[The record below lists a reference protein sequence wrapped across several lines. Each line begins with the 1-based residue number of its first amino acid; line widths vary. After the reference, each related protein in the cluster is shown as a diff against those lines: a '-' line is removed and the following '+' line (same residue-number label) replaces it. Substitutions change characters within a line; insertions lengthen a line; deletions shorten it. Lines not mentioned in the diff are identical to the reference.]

1 MQNIKLNKDT
11 GGWYTCEV
19 PITKDD
25 WADMLRDKTVASE
38 SAMTALLSF
47 YFLPGHGASCTKAAE
62 EYGRKP
68 AYYTGSINGFC
79 RNVQKRFTDFRILSH
94 DSDEQIF
101 WPVCMARGK
110 NTTDGFVWY
119 LRPELIEA
127 LRDRVV
133 TLHVEQ
139 YARELDSFWHEEV
152 YKWQAIKTF
161 RAKWDIEAENF
172 ADMLSAAMAD
182 TDNLLASMNA
192 FPLGMLERFAQADA
206 ERLREMF
213 RNLFDESKNLE
224 ERFDSFVKSSDEMM
238 KKYFQDLLKENRIH
252 YQNTNAISTYL
263 WLRYPEKYPIFK
275 YSIYR
280 EVSAKLGLGVEIG
293 RTGRPEEVVKGY
305 QMYRTIWQYISSNQ
319 ALINHVNKRLAD
331 EGYGEVPL
339 FGPLATDFGYWLGKR
354 QANSLK
360 DSLKLKTAT
369 VMSPLV
375 SKAYSLLRS
384 KKNLILQ
391 GAPGTGKTYNTAALA
406 VALIDGVVP
415 EHHKDVMDR
424 YDELREARRIG
435 FTTFH
440 QSMDYEDFVEG
451 IKPIYDGGIVR
462 YEVND
467 GVFKR
472 MCKAAQVASD
482 IEETGSETIE
492 GLNLMNDNPTI
503 WKVSLGGTGDNPI
516 RKDCFQN
523 GHIRISW
530 EQYGDIDFSEDNP
543 KVTEGKNILRTF
555 YDSDIMKKGDII
567 VSCYS
572 QSETDAIGIVTG
584 DYEYRADGGEYPRYR
599 DVKWF
604 ATGFKHNIVDINN
617 GKRMTL
623 GTVYRLS
630 IDLKDILD
638 VISKYA
644 PKVPVAVPSAQK
656 PYVLIIDEI
665 NRGNVSKI
673 FGELITLLEADK
685 RLGEDHGITLQLPY
699 SKDEKGFGVPKNLYI
714 IGTMNTTDRS
724 TGTIDYAIRR
734 RFAFLT
740 IPAERELV
748 KWPTAQ
754 TLFDDVKKFIT
765 DHRYADMDVDDL
777 MVGHS
782 YFMLNKENE
791 AEENAQ
797 EMRMKMEFEI
807 IPLIKEYIKDG
818 ILTIRPDEARK
829 YFDSWM
835 QLKPYNPVTPEED
848 DDDSNE

>member
-1 MQNIKLNKDT
+1 
-11 GGWYTCEV
+11 
-19 PITKDD
+19 
-25 WADMLRDKTVASE
+25 
-38 SAMTALLSF
+38 
-47 YFLPGHGASCTKAAE
+47 
-62 EYGRKP
+62 
-68 AYYTGSINGFC
+68 
-79 RNVQKRFTDFRILSH
+79 
-94 DSDEQIF
+94 
-101 WPVCMARGK
+101 
-110 NTTDGFVWY
+110 
-119 LRPELIEA
+119 
-127 LRDRVV
+127 
-133 TLHVEQ
+133 
-139 YARELDSFWHEEV
+139 
-152 YKWQAIKTF
+152 
-161 RAKWDIEAENF
+161 
-172 ADMLSAAMAD
+172 
-182 TDNLLASMNA
+182 
-192 FPLGMLERFAQADA
+192 
-206 ERLREMF
+206 
-213 RNLFDESKNLE
+213 
-224 ERFDSFVKSSDEMM
+224 
-238 KKYFQDLLKENRIH
+238 
-252 YQNTNAISTYL
+252 
-263 WLRYPEKYPIFK
+263 
-275 YSIYR
+275 
-280 EVSAKLGLGVEIG
+280 
-293 RTGRPEEVVKGY
+293 
-305 QMYRTIWQYISSNQ
+305 
-319 ALINHVNKRLAD
+319 
-331 EGYGEVPL
+331 
-339 FGPLATDFGYWLGKR
+339 
-354 QANSLK
+354 
-360 DSLKLKTAT
+360 
-369 VMSPLV
+369 
-375 SKAYSLLRS
+375 
-384 KKNLILQ
+384 
-391 GAPGTGKTYNTAALA
+391 
-406 VALIDGVVP
+406 
-415 EHHKDVMDR
+415 MDR

-516 RKDCFQN
+516 RKDCLQN

-644 PKVPVAVPSAQK
+644 PKVPVAVPSAPK

-740 IPAERELV
+740 IPAELELV

-754 TLFDDVKKFIT
+754 ALFDDVKKFIT